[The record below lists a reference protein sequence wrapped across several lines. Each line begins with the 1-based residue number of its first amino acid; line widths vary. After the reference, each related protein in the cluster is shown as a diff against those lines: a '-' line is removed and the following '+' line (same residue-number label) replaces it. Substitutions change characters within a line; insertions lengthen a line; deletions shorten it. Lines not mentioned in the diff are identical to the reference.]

1 MYIHFQM
8 CTSKK
13 NGFPQEHLHQGT
25 PAGERESRKSGSGA
39 DDIRRPTWPYFE
51 AMSFLRAV
59 VTIATPTT
67 TNMELVHEVKING
80 DVIVTT
86 LLTFSK
92 IMETKL
98 ILFHWLYK
106 YKNGTGEIRN
116 EMLYY
121 YIETLH
127 SAAEIWSPVANATYL
142 SNGRPKV
149 LPCMVRFATNE
160 FFVLGIKAGRQLHK
174 ARRWYHIHGL
184 AQDCSI
190 SIANALETLQ
200 FWTKPSICLFVLVP
214 EWKRG
219 FRLAHFDRY
228 FYLFDGLTRLLIVL
242 IDGPPR
248 TEMDHPTGNHGWSVG
263 RTRILLFRSTALY

>member
-1 MYIHFQM
+1 MYIYIYIDEYIHFQM
-8 CTSKK
+8 STIQKK
-13 NGFPQEHLHQGT
+13 NGFPQEHYTRELRLV
-25 PAGERESRKSGSGA
+25 RESRKSGSGA

-67 TNMELVHEVKING
+67 TNMELVHEVKNNG

-121 YIETLH
+121 YIETLY
-127 SAAEIWSPVANATYL
+127 SAAEIWSPVAIFWFHTL
-142 SNGRPKV
+142 R
-149 LPCMVRFATNE
+149 
-160 FFVLGIKAGRQLHK
+160 
-174 ARRWYHIHGL
+174 
-184 AQDCSI
+184 SI
-190 SIANALETLQ
+190 
-200 FWTKPSICLFVLVP
+200 LFHVQ
-214 EWKRG
+214 
-219 FRLAHFDRY
+219 
-228 FYLFDGLTRLLIVL
+228 
-242 IDGPPR
+242 
-248 TEMDHPTGNHGWSVG
+248 
-263 RTRILLFRSTALY
+263 